1 MKKVKLTQV
10 RSTINRSQKQRDT
23 LTALGLKRI
32 NSVSEREVSP
42 QIAGMIRKI
51 EHLIKVEEIK

>member
-42 QIAGMIRKI
+42 QIEGMIRKI